1 MTRPFWT
8 DGTVT
13 IRHGNALALPQPD
26 ASVDLVVTS
35 PPFFGLRSYTDGGE
49 HYGGQIG
56 SEATPGEFLDALAA
70 ATAEMTRVLKPSGSI
85 FVNLGDKYAQNTERS
100 RNGLSGTL
108 DGGKPLRDAAET
120 VTTPRRSNGVPTKSL
135 MLLPERYRIRCVDD
149 LGLIARAVIVWAKPN
164 GLPESVKDRV
174 RRSHEDWVHLTREPR
189 YFSGIDEIR
198 EPSKPENLRYFSTQ
212 GQNTTSHGVARR
224 AAQGRSVD
232 DPANSGRG
240 IACNPLGKLPGSVW
254 TIPTQP
260 LRVPPELGIDHF
272 AAFPMEWPSR
282 LIRGWSPAGVCVE
295 CGEGRRPV
303 RVREMARGASRSTI
317 TGYSCACDVP
327 TAPTR
332 PAVVLDSFGGT
343 GTTVLMARALG
354 RQGHYVDL
362 SADYCRL
369 AEWRLTDARQA
380 KRAARVAVG
389 A

>member
-1 MTRPFWT
+1 LTAPAARYWR
-8 DGTVT
+8 DDAVT
-13 IRHGNALALPQPD
+13 LWHGNALNLPLD
-26 ASVDLVVTS
+26 DESVDLVVTS
-35 PPFFGLRSYTDGGE
+35 PPYFGLRAYSDGGKT
-49 HYGGQIG
+49 YSGQVG

-70 ATAEMTRVLKPSGSI
+70 ATAEMVRVLKPSGSI

-100 RNGLSGTL
+100 RNGLSGAL
-108 DGGKPLRDAAET
+108 EGGKPLRDAAET

-189 YFSGIDEIR
+189 YFS
-198 EPSKPENLRYFSTQ
+198 
-212 GQNTTSHGVARR
+212 
-224 AAQGRSVD
+224 
-232 DPANSGRG
+232 G

-380 KRAARVAVG
+380 ERAARVAVG